1 MIVWLVDFDGK
12 IENLALMK
20 LSTYWKR
27 QGATVRLKY
36 GAAYPEL
43 WGLPDKVFI
52 SCIFRWNQGAALRL
66 AYAWGDRA
74 EIGGTGVDITKTL
87 PPEVEACEPDYGL
100 YGESQA
106 IGFISRGCIRSCPW
120 CVVPN
125 KEGRLHR
132 VDTAENIVG
141 DRINALFLDNNFL
154 ALDDHDED
162 LHFLVRSHVGVDFN
176 QGLDARLVNEVNAPL
191 LAACNWT
198 SGPRFALDSDSR
210 GQRAALERTLNLL
223 EQNGLS
229 RNQVLVYTLIG
240 FGGLQSDIERL
251 TFIRELGARPFPM
264 GYRDL
269 ETGDEPANGWNKTLY
284 KKYRRLICRIPFSK
298 SVWSDFGEEVGLGKI
313 NTAI

>member
-1 MIVWLVDFDGK
+1 MLVWLVDLDGK
-12 IENLALMK
+12 MENLALMR
-20 LSTYWKR
+20 LSTYWK
-27 QGATVRLKY
+27 QHGANVRLKH

-43 WGLPDKVFI
+43 FELPDRVFI
-52 SCIFRWNQGAALRL
+52 SCIFRWNQDAALQL

-74 EIGGTGVDITKTL
+74 EIGGTGVDIKKEL
-87 PPEVEACEPDYGL
+87 PLEIEQCEPDYSL

-106 IGFISRGCIRSCPW
+106 IGFITRGCIRSCPW
-120 CVVPN
+120 CVVPK

-132 VDTAENIVG
+132 VGTAGNIVG
-141 DRINALFLDNNFL
+141 DRLNVLFLDNNFL

-198 SGPRFALDSDSR
+198 SGIRFALDSDSR
-210 GQRAALERTLNLL
+210 GQRAAVGNALALL

-229 RNQVLVYTLIG
+229 RNQATIFALIG
-240 FGGLQSDIERL
+240 FGGLQSDIDRL
-251 TFIRELGARPFPM
+251 TYIHELGARPFPM
-264 GYRDL
+264 GFRDL
-269 ETGDEPANGWNKTLY
+269 ETGAEPANGWNKQLY

-298 SVWSDFGEEVGLGKI
+298 SVWSDFEGEVGLGKV
-313 NTAI
+313 NAAI